1 MNRAE
6 LEKIHQFRQLID
18 AEDSVR
24 VTIGL
29 FGQPGAGK
37 SSLINALIGQDRAE
51 VSVRNDTTTGREEY
65 EWNGL
70 TLVDLPGYDTA
81 RFPAEQYIS
90 QFKVWDFDLLICVFD
105 GKFHVADTRLFH
117 EITHQGKLS
126 LFVRTKHDALF
137 QNGRSIADLEGDVI
151 ANVKAQIGSDQDV
164 YFTSSRNRTGF
175 ARLEEAI
182 QKHLEPAKRDRW
194 IRAAKAYSEAFLAE
208 KKALCERRVTF
219 TAAAA
224 MASGVTGTLIPV
236 PGANL
241 AIDIPLLVQLF
252 EFIRQTYGI
261 PNSKSL
267 LEMATPV
274 LSPAINNIVRYATTE
289 GILALLASF
298 AGKQLAQNLSKFVPI
313 VGSVI
318 AGAAG
323 FGIAHQAGHS
333 FVHDCHQVAESLLQ
347 QNLLKK

>member
-1 MNRAE
+1 MNRAD
-6 LEKIHQFRQLID
+6 LEKIHELRQRIA
-18 AEDSVR
+18 AEDSVK
-24 VTIGL
+24 VAIGL

-70 TLVDLPGYDTA
+70 TLVDLPGYDTT
-81 RFPAEQYIS
+81 RFPAEEYLS
-90 QFKVWDFDLLICVFD
+90 RFKILDFDLLLCVFD

-117 EITHQGKLS
+117 EITKQGKLS

-137 QNGRSIADLEGDVI
+137 QPGRSIAELEGDVT
-151 ANVKAQIGSDQDV
+151 ANVKNQIGSAQNV

-208 KKALCERRVTF
+208 KRAVCEQRVVL

-224 MASGVTGTLIPV
+224 MASGAANTLIPV
-236 PGANL
+236 PGANF
-241 AIDIPLLVQLF
+241 AIDLPLLMHLF
-252 EFIRQTYGI
+252 EFIRKTYGI
-261 PNSKSL
+261 PNSQSL
-267 LEMATPV
+267 LEMATPL

-298 AGKQLAQNLSKFVPI
+298 AGKQLAQNLSKFVPM
-313 VGSVI
+313 VGTVI

-333 FVHDCHQVAESLLQ
+333 FVHDCHQVAESLLKE
-347 QNLLKK
+347 NLLRS